1 MGAQAPEGLLG
12 IHLNFLRQAVGS
24 VIGLPADSEA
34 ERAALAALST
44 FRTSG
49 SGYFMDHAT
58 RSQTIGCALLDS
70 PVALSAWMLDHDSSY
85 KISRRPSQL
94 GPRLYPHVIYL
105 SEADKGGHFAA
116 WEEPQLFSEEIRA
129 AFRSLRQ
136 MTPHQGSNGP
146 QREGTQIMSTD
157 ISATI
162 TDATVRPFHAAIAEE
177 AVAALEGELS
187 WSFVACHAAH
197 DLWDD
202 EGWYDLSAR
211 YLQLARNV
219 GALAALP
226 LALAQ
231 RVGVLLHAGEFGA
244 AASLVEET
252 AVISEATGN
261 DLPLPGERTDADQE
275 IAERGGV
282 LDAVRHDT
290 VRPSSRC
297 WCRRET
303 RAGAAG
309 GK

>member
-177 AVAALEGELS
+177 AVADLRRRVAAWQAPEREPLRENSAGLS
-187 WSFVACHAAH
+187 SPAT
-197 DLWDD
+197 
-202 EGWYDLSAR
+202 
-211 YLQLARNV
+211 
-219 GALAALP
+219 P
-226 LALAQ
+226 LMIC
-231 RVGVLLHAGEFGA
+231 G
-244 AASLVEET
+244 T
-252 AVISEATGN
+252 
-261 DLPLPGERTDADQE
+261 
-275 IAERGGV
+275 
-282 LDAVRHDT
+282 
-290 VRPSSRC
+290 
-297 WCRRET
+297 T
-303 RAGAAG
+303 RAGMTCPPGTSSWRAT
-309 GK
+309 